1 MRTLL
6 FLEDHDRVQPDDWCR
21 PLKLTPM
28 SAQSDYYSD
37 RSNYSGTPM
46 NNMKWVQVKHVFG
59 PVWYNK
65 PVAVLC
71 KLERYEFVRG
81 EVPQEHQLDM
91 TSFNS
96 LV

>member
-1 MRTLL
+1 MKSIQL
-6 FLEDHDRVQPDDWCR
+6 LEDTDCVHPNDWCR
-21 PLKLTPM
+21 PLQLVPM
-28 SAQSDYYSD
+28 SPQSDYYSD

-65 PVAVLC
+65 PVQALC

-81 EVPQEHQLDM
+81 EIPQEHQLDM
-91 TSFNS
+91 TKFNS